1 MEMVSTFIKKT
12 CALVAALLFLPG
24 VFSQVF
30 ANGIITG
37 LVVDRATRQPLPGAN
52 IHVVGTAFGAIA
64 DANGR
69 FMIAPIPDGTYAL
82 EAAILGYQAQRL
94 ENKFISAN
102 AALEVNFEL
111 AEAAIPLNE
120 IIVTPGHF
128 AIMQNEPAVRQTL
141 SREEIQSIPHFG
153 EDIYRAVQ
161 RLPGISGND
170 FSAKFTVRGGENKE
184 VLVLLDGLELDEPFH
199 LNDIGGGLSIVDVEA
214 IGGIN
219 LITGGFPAEYG
230 DKLSGVFDISSIT
243 PDRNKRRT
251 SLGLSFMNARLKT
264 EGLFKDGRGQWFL
277 SARRGYIDL
286 VMKLI
291 GEADQLSPDY
301 YDVLGKVQY
310 RLNDRHALAVHV
322 LRSGDQFDILDKDE
336 GDQVNSGYGNTYGWL
351 TLKSFPSQKL
361 FAQTVF
367 SAGRVT
373 RDRTGTDFSG
383 ANRLVRAYV
392 AEMRAFQIYSLKQD
406 WHYNLSDRHFLK
418 WGFDLKSL
426 NADYDYFNREF
437 ISAGITPA
445 PYDTI
450 TANTNPAG
458 RKLGFYLA
466 DRTRLLKSLTAEV
479 GLRYDDNSYTADKNF
494 SPRLNLAYTI
504 GQNSVVRLGWGKFYQ
519 TQGIHELEVQD
530 GENKFFPAEL
540 AEHRVIGLEHN
551 FANGVN
557 IRLEAYQ
564 KQLSQQRPY
573 YSNLLDATHVLI
585 FPEVEEDRV
594 MLVPEAG
601 EAKGIELFVKKDNG
615 GKLNWWG
622 SYAFAFADDQIDGKT
637 APRNF
642 DQRHTVYL
650 DFNYRPNPKWRL
662 NWAWQYHSGWPYT
675 EAMFKRIELSNGG
688 FFYELVYGPRH
699 ASRLPA
705 YHRFDVRAN
714 RYFDV
719 GKGRLAVFL
728 EVINLYNH
736 TNVRTYEYDLDVQ
749 PNGQFVSTRRAE
761 KWLPRLPSLGIS
773 WEF

>member
-1 MEMVSTFIKKT
+1 METVFTLAKKLWR
-12 CALVAALLFLPG
+12 LVILYILCGCTPVL
-24 VFSQVF
+24 
-30 ANGIITG
+30 ANGSIKG
-37 LVVDRATRQPLPGAN
+37 NVWEHGTRQPLPGAN
-52 IHVVGTAFGAIA
+52 IRVLDTTLGAVT
-64 DANGR
+64 GS
-69 FMIAPIPDGTYAL
+69 DGGFFIDQVPEGKYVL
-82 EAAILGYQAQRL
+82 EATLLGYQSQRL
-94 ENKFISAN
+94 DNKLITAN
-102 AALEVNFEL
+102 TVLEVNFEL
-111 AEAAIPLNE
+111 TEAAIPLNE

-128 AIMQNEPAVRQTL
+128 TIMQNEPSVRQAL

-199 LNDIGGGLSIVDVEA
+199 LNDVGGALSIVDVEA

-219 LITGGFPAEYG
+219 LMTGGFPAEYG

-243 PDRNKRRT
+243 PEPGQRRT
-251 SLGLSFMNARLKT
+251 ALGLSFLNARFKT
-264 EGLFKDGRGQWFL
+264 AGLFEDGRGQWFL

-286 VMKLI
+286 VLKLI
-291 GEADQLSPDY
+291 GEEDQLSPDY

-310 RLNDRHALAVHV
+310 RLSDRHTLAAHV
-322 LRSGDQFDILDKDE
+322 LRSGDQFDLLEEDE
-336 GDQVNSGYGNTYGWL
+336 GDKVNSGYGNTYGWL

-361 FAQTVF
+361 FAQTVL

-383 ANRLVRAYV
+383 ANQQVRAYV
-392 AEMRAFQIYSLKQD
+392 AETRAFQVYGLKQD

-426 NADYDYFNREF
+426 NADYDYFNRERV
-437 ISAGITPA
+437 SAGITPA
-445 PYDTI
+445 PYDTT
-450 TANTNPAG
+450 TANTKPTG
-458 RKLGFYLA
+458 CKLGFYLA
-466 DRTRLLKSLTAEV
+466 NRTRLLKSLTAEI
-479 GLRYDDNSYTADKNF
+479 GWRYDDNSYTADQNF
-494 SPRLNLAYTI
+494 SPRLNLAYTL
-504 GQNSVVRLGWGKFYQ
+504 GQNSVLRLGWGKFYQ

-540 AEHRVIGLEHN
+540 AEHRVIGLKHN
-551 FANGVN
+551 FANGIKSRV
-557 IRLEAYQ
+557 EAYQ
-564 KQLSQQRPY
+564 KRLSQQRPQY
-573 YSNLLDATHVLI
+573 DNLLDAINI

-594 MLVPEAG
+594 AFTPEDG
-601 EAKGIELFVKKDNG
+601 EARGIELFVKKDNA

-622 SYAFAFADDQIDGKT
+622 SYACALAEDQINGKT
-637 APRNF
+637 VPRRF

-675 EAMFKRIELSNGG
+675 EATFKRTALNNGG
-688 FFYELVYGPRH
+688 FSYALVYGPRH
-699 ASRLPA
+699 AARLPA

-714 RYFDV
+714 RYFEV

-728 EVINLYNH
+728 EVINLYNR
-736 TNVRTYEYDLDVQ
+736 TNVRNYEYDLDVQ
-749 PNGQFVSTRRAE
+749 PNGHFVSTRNVE
-761 KWLPRLPSLGIS
+761 KWLPRLPSIGIS